1 MNSGEYS
8 KFNSDTLEGIFEEE
22 LVEVENG
29 KWKCL
34 PILYVKP
41 SNERFIIPL
50 ISFSSLLASSFFKI
64 CMVLSEHP
72 THHIGCA

>member
-8 KFNSDTLEGIFEEE
+8 KFNSGTLEGIFEEE

-34 PILYVKP
+34 PILYVKLL
-41 SNERFIIPL
+41 NERFIIPL
-50 ISFSSLLASSFFKI
+50 ISFPSLLASSFLKI
-64 CMVLSEHP
+64 RMVLSEQFL
-72 THHIGCA
+72 HIT

>member
-29 KWKCL
+29 KWKCP

-41 SNERFIIPL
+41 SGEGFTIPL
-50 ISFSSLLASSFFKI
+50 TSFSSLLVSSF
-64 CMVLSEHP
+64 
-72 THHIGCA
+72 